1 MTNQELLADGL
12 ERVSETARRLGISRN
27 TVYEW
32 VREGRIA
39 HLRIHDC
46 VRIPT
51 RAVNEMIEH
60 GLFAGES
67 HEHQ

>member
-32 VREGRIA
+32 VRDGRIA
-39 HLRIHDC
+39 HLHSRL
-46 VRIPT
+46 
-51 RAVNEMIEH
+51 RAH
-60 GLFAGES
+60 PDPSG
-67 HEHQ
+67 Q